1 MVMTMEIVGK
11 ERLQKQ
17 KYRLRTILTLQNR
30 IEQITSELS
39 GPGGMKYSDMPRS
52 QNVFD
57 KVGVL
62 VQEKISKEKEL
73 NKILPKF
80 NTEGAA
86 INQALLKLSEMQQPA
101 RGPLLSQYCDLLR
114 YYYLEDKSW
123 DSIMVSFGFEKDDD
137 TKLRLIHR
145 WHGKALNL
153 LKKAQK
159 SK

>member
-1 MVMTMEIVGK
+1 MITTVEIVGK

-30 IEQITSELS
+30 IDQIDSELS
-39 GPGGMKYSDMPRS
+39 GPGGMKLTDMPRN
-52 QNVFD
+52 QNAFD

-62 VQEKISKEKEL
+62 IQEKMSKEKEL

-86 INQALLKLSEMQQPA
+86 INQALIKLSEMPQPT

-123 DSIMVSFGFEKDDD
+123 ENIMVSFGFEKDDD

-153 LKKAQK
+153 LKLCQR